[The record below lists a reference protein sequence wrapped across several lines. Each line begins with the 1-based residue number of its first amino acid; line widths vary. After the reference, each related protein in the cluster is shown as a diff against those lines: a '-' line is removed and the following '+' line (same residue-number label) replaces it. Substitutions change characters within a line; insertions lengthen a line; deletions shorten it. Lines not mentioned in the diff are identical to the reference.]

1 MEKEKVQEVI
11 LGNMSINKQELIK
24 QAKNA
29 YYNSDT
35 PIMSDAEYDLLVK
48 QVGYESVGSPVLKE
62 LKKIKIEGKPMLS
75 LAKCHS
81 AEEIIDFAQG
91 QDLVAS
97 IKCDGLSVRIIYEDG
112 IIVSANTRGDGEIG
126 QDITEHIKQFK
137 NVPLIINKKERL
149 VVDGEAVI
157 LQKDF
162 DEINADGEFKNPRN
176 LAAGTLA
183 SLDTSLSKKRK
194 MSFIAWDVIEGG
206 GDYYFNNLADLTAL
220 GFFVVPSNIRKEIL
234 DELKYYND
242 INEYMLNR
250 AKKEGIPC
258 DGVVWKFNDINY
270 NTERTAHHFKN
281 AIAWKPTIEKY
292 EARLNTIKWQ
302 VGRSGVLT
310 PIACFDPIEI
320 EGTIVERASLHN
332 YSVMRETLGPC
343 AYIGEPLQV
352 YKANQIIP
360 QILPVDDKW
369 RYDYGYVVSHCGVSA
384 NDEPEFCPCCEKP
397 VYRRVSDSGVEN
409 YYCENPQCEGKLV
422 ERLEHFCS
430 RKGLDIRGLSE
441 QTLEKLVDWK
451 WVKSIKDLYN
461 LSSRQREW
469 KNKLGF
475 GEKSVDNILIAIEN
489 SKHTTLEKF
498 ISAIGIPLIG
508 ERVSKIL
515 AEKCENWETFR
526 NLIKKDSFSFEEWD
540 GFGYEMNR
548 ELKHFNY
555 DEADEL
561 AKMFTFTV
569 VEKAGNDV
577 LKGKTFV
584 ITGKLSRKRDDIIKD
599 VENAGGKVV
608 SSVSGKTNYLV
619 CNKPEDTTKYH
630 KAEQL
635 GIPIITENQLMNMM
649 N

>member
-1 MEKEKVQEVI
+1 MNLLEEIKMQIAQLNMWTKAYEEGHPIVSDKKWDEAYFRLADLENKANIHLPNSPTQKVVYEV
-11 LGNMSINKQELIK
+11 Q
-24 QAKNA
+24 
-29 YYNSDT
+29 T
-35 PIMSDAEYDLLVK
+35 
-48 QVGYESVGSPVLKE
+48 E
-62 LKKIKIEGKPMLS
+62 LKKVTHNHPMLS
-75 LAKCHS
+75 ADKTKDWDKFVQYFGDKDIVGMLKLDGLTLSLRYVDGHLVS
-81 AEEIIDFAQG
+81 AE
-91 QDLVAS
+91 
-97 IKCDGLSVRIIYEDG
+97 
-112 IIVSANTRGDGEIG
+112 TRGDGEIG
-126 QDITEHIKQFK
+126 EDVTMNATTIASIPKYIDYTDE
-137 NVPLIINKKERL
+137 LII
-149 VVDGEAVI
+149 DGEI
-157 LQKDF
+157 ICRYCDF
-162 DEINADGEFKNPRN
+162 TAFSGEYANPRN
-176 LAAGTLA
+176 FAAGSIRL
-183 SLDTSLSKKRK
+183 LDPNECKKRNLT
-194 MSFIAWDVIEGG
+194 FVAWHVVKGLTNDVAK
-206 GDYYFNNLADLTAL
+206 NLNHLVGL
-220 GFFVVPSNIRKEIL
+220 GFLTTPWTSSFDLDAKEYLIDCAKEL
-234 DELKYYND
+234 SYPIDGLIGRFMDREYGDSLGVTSHHSKAIYAFKFYDET
-242 INEYMLNR
+242 
-250 AKKEGIPC
+250 
-258 DGVVWKFNDINY
+258 VQ
-270 NTERTAHHFKN
+270 
-281 AIAWKPTIEKY
+281 
-292 EARLNTIKWQ
+292 ARLNTIKWQ

-461 LSSRQREW
+461 LSSRQGEW

>member
-1 MEKEKVQEVI
+1 MNLLEEIKMQIAQLNMWTKAYEEGHPIVSDKKWDEAYFRLADLENKANIHLPNSPTQKVVYEV
-11 LGNMSINKQELIK
+11 Q
-24 QAKNA
+24 
-29 YYNSDT
+29 T
-35 PIMSDAEYDLLVK
+35 
-48 QVGYESVGSPVLKE
+48 E
-62 LKKIKIEGKPMLS
+62 LKKVTHNHPMLS
-75 LAKCHS
+75 ADKTKDWDKFVQYFGDKDIVGMLKLDGLTLSLRYVDGHLVS
-81 AEEIIDFAQG
+81 AE
-91 QDLVAS
+91 
-97 IKCDGLSVRIIYEDG
+97 
-112 IIVSANTRGDGEIG
+112 TRGDGEIG
-126 QDITEHIKQFK
+126 EDVTMNATTIASIPKYIDYTDE
-137 NVPLIINKKERL
+137 LII
-149 VVDGEAVI
+149 DGEI
-157 LQKDF
+157 ICRYCDF
-162 DEINADGEFKNPRN
+162 TAFSGEYANPRN
-176 LAAGTLA
+176 FAAGSIRL
-183 SLDTSLSKKRK
+183 LDPNECKKRNLT
-194 MSFIAWDVIEGG
+194 FVAWHVVKGLTNDVAK
-206 GDYYFNNLADLTAL
+206 NLNHLVGL
-220 GFFVVPSNIRKEIL
+220 GFLTTPWTSSFDLDAKEYLIDCAKEL
-234 DELKYYND
+234 SYPIDGLIGRFMDREYGDSLGATSHHSKAIYAFKFYDET
-242 INEYMLNR
+242 
-250 AKKEGIPC
+250 
-258 DGVVWKFNDINY
+258 VQ
-270 NTERTAHHFKN
+270 
-281 AIAWKPTIEKY
+281 
-292 EARLNTIKWQ
+292 ARLNTIKWQ

-461 LSSRQREW
+461 LSSRQGEW

-584 ITGKLSRKRDDIIKD
+584 ITGKLSRKRDEIKA
-599 VENAGGKVV
+599 EIESLGGKVG
-608 SSVSGKTNYLV
+608 SSITAKTDYLIA
-619 CNKPEDTTKYH
+619 NQPENTTKYNTALA
-630 KAEQL
+630 K
-635 GIPIITENQLMNMM
+635 GIPIITEEEYKAIAAL
-649 N
+649 

>member
-1 MEKEKVQEVI
+1 MNLLEEIKMQIAQLNMWTKAYDEGHPLVSDKKWDEAYFRLVDLENKANIHLPNSPTQKVVYEV
-11 LGNMSINKQELIK
+11 Q
-24 QAKNA
+24 
-29 YYNSDT
+29 T
-35 PIMSDAEYDLLVK
+35 
-48 QVGYESVGSPVLKE
+48 E
-62 LKKIKIEGKPMLS
+62 LKKVTHNHPMLS
-75 LAKCHS
+75 ADKTKDWDKFVQYFGNKDVIGMLKLDGLTLSLRYIDGHLVS
-81 AEEIIDFAQG
+81 AE
-91 QDLVAS
+91 
-97 IKCDGLSVRIIYEDG
+97 
-112 IIVSANTRGDGEIG
+112 TRGDGEIG
-126 QDITEHIKQFK
+126 EDVTMNATTIASIPKYIDYTDE
-137 NVPLIINKKERL
+137 LII
-149 VVDGEAVI
+149 DGEI
-157 LQKDF
+157 ICRYCDF
-162 DEINADGEFKNPRN
+162 AAFSGEYANPRN
-176 LAAGTLA
+176 FAAGSIRL
-183 SLDTSLSKKRK
+183 LDPNECKKRNLT
-194 MSFIAWDVIEGG
+194 FVAWHVVKGLTNDVAK
-206 GDYYFNNLADLTAL
+206 NLNHLVRL
-220 GFFVVPSNIRKEIL
+220 GFLTTPWTSSFDWDAKEYLI
-234 DELKYYND
+234 DC
-242 INEYMLNR
+242 
-250 AKKEGIPC
+250 AKKLSYPI
-258 DGVVWKFNDINY
+258 DGLIGRFMDREYGDSLGATSHHSKAIYAFKFYDE
-270 NTERTAHHFKN
+270 TVQ
-281 AIAWKPTIEKY
+281 
-292 EARLNTIKWQ
+292 ARLNTIKWQ

-384 NDEPEFCPCCEKP
+384 NDEPEFCPCCGKS
-397 VYRRVSDSGVEN
+397 VYRRVSESGVEN
-409 YYCENPQCEGKLV
+409 YYCENPQCEGRLV

-451 WVKSIKDLYN
+451 WVASIKDLYN
-461 LSSRQREW
+461 LSSRQGEW

-475 GEKSVDNILIAIEN
+475 GEKSVDNILVAIEN

-515 AEKCENWETFR
+515 AEKCKNWETFR
-526 NLIKKDSFSFEEWD
+526 NLIEKDSFSFEEWD

-584 ITGKLSRKRDDIIKD
+584 ITGKLSRKRDEIKA
-599 VENAGGKVV
+599 EIESLGGKVG
-608 SSVSGKTNYLV
+608 SSITAKTDYLIA
-619 CNKPEDTTKYH
+619 NQPENTTKYNTALA
-630 KAEQL
+630 K
-635 GIPIITENQLMNMM
+635 GIPIINEEEYKAIAAL
-649 N
+649 

>member
-1 MEKEKVQEVI
+1 MNLLEEIKMQIAQLNMWTKAYEEGHPIVSDKKWDEAYFRLADLENKANIHLPNSPTQKVVYEV
-11 LGNMSINKQELIK
+11 Q
-24 QAKNA
+24 
-29 YYNSDT
+29 T
-35 PIMSDAEYDLLVK
+35 
-48 QVGYESVGSPVLKE
+48 E
-62 LKKIKIEGKPMLS
+62 LKKVTHNHPMLS
-75 LAKCHS
+75 ADKTKDWDKFVQYFGDKDVVGMLKLDGLTLSLRYVDGHLVS
-81 AEEIIDFAQG
+81 AE
-91 QDLVAS
+91 
-97 IKCDGLSVRIIYEDG
+97 
-112 IIVSANTRGDGEIG
+112 TRGDGEIG
-126 QDITEHIKQFK
+126 EDVTMNATTIASIPKYIDYTDE
-137 NVPLIINKKERL
+137 LII
-149 VVDGEAVI
+149 DGEI
-157 LQKDF
+157 ICRYCDF
-162 DEINADGEFKNPRN
+162 TAFSDEYANPRN
-176 LAAGTLA
+176 FAAGSIRL
-183 SLDTSLSKKRK
+183 LDPNECKRRNLT
-194 MSFIAWDVIEGG
+194 FVAWHVVKGLTNDVAK
-206 GDYYFNNLADLTAL
+206 NLNHLVGL
-220 GFFVVPSNIRKEIL
+220 GFLTTPWTSSFDLDAKEYLIDCAKEL
-234 DELKYYND
+234 SYPIDGLIGRFIDREYGDSLGATSHHSKAIYAFKFYDET
-242 INEYMLNR
+242 
-250 AKKEGIPC
+250 
-258 DGVVWKFNDINY
+258 VQ
-270 NTERTAHHFKN
+270 
-281 AIAWKPTIEKY
+281 
-292 EARLNTIKWQ
+292 ARLNTIKWQ
-302 VGRSGVLT
+302 IGRSGVLT

-320 EGTIVERASLHN
+320 EGTTVERASLHN
-332 YSVMRETLGPC
+332 YSVMRDTLGPC

-369 RYDYGYVVSHCGVSA
+369 RYDYGYVISHCGVSA

-451 WVKSIKDLYN
+451 WVESIKDLYN
-461 LSSRQREW
+461 LSSRQGEW

-475 GEKSVDNILIAIEN
+475 GEKSVDNILVAIEN

-526 NLIKKDSFSFEEWD
+526 NLIEKDSFSFEEWD

-584 ITGKLSRKRDDIIKD
+584 ITGKLSRKRDEIKA
-599 VENAGGKVV
+599 EIESLGGKVG
-608 SSVSGKTNYLV
+608 SSITAKTDYLIA
-619 CNKPEDTTKYH
+619 NQPENTTKYNTALA
-630 KAEQL
+630 K
-635 GIPIITENQLMNMM
+635 GIPIITEEEYKAIAAL
-649 N
+649 

>member
-1 MEKEKVQEVI
+1 MNLLEEIKMQIAQLNMWTKAYEEGHPIVSDKKWDEAYFRLADLENKANIHLPNSPTQKVVYEV
-11 LGNMSINKQELIK
+11 Q
-24 QAKNA
+24 
-29 YYNSDT
+29 T
-35 PIMSDAEYDLLVK
+35 
-48 QVGYESVGSPVLKE
+48 E
-62 LKKIKIEGKPMLS
+62 LKKVTHNHPMLS
-75 LAKCHS
+75 ADKTKDWDKFVQYFGDKDIVGMLKLDGLTLSLRYVDGHLVS
-81 AEEIIDFAQG
+81 AE
-91 QDLVAS
+91 
-97 IKCDGLSVRIIYEDG
+97 
-112 IIVSANTRGDGEIG
+112 TRGDGEIG
-126 QDITEHIKQFK
+126 EDVTMNATTIASIPKYIDYTDE
-137 NVPLIINKKERL
+137 LII
-149 VVDGEAVI
+149 DGEI
-157 LQKDF
+157 ICRYCDF
-162 DEINADGEFKNPRN
+162 TAFSGEYANPRN
-176 LAAGTLA
+176 FAAGSIRL
-183 SLDTSLSKKRK
+183 LDPNECKKRNLT
-194 MSFIAWDVIEGG
+194 FVAWHVVKGLTNDVAK
-206 GDYYFNNLADLTAL
+206 NLNHLVGL
-220 GFFVVPSNIRKEIL
+220 GFLTTPWTSSFDLDAKEYLIDCAKEL
-234 DELKYYND
+234 SYPIDGLIGRFMDREYGDSLGATSHHSKAIYAFKFYDET
-242 INEYMLNR
+242 
-250 AKKEGIPC
+250 
-258 DGVVWKFNDINY
+258 VQ
-270 NTERTAHHFKN
+270 
-281 AIAWKPTIEKY
+281 
-292 EARLNTIKWQ
+292 ARLNTIKWQ

-369 RYDYGYVVSHCGVSA
+369 RYDYGYVISHCGVSA

>member
-1 MEKEKVQEVI
+1 MNLLEEIKMQIAQLNMWTKAYEEGHPIVSDKKWDEAYFRLADLENKANIHLPNSPTQKVVYEV
-11 LGNMSINKQELIK
+11 Q
-24 QAKNA
+24 
-29 YYNSDT
+29 T
-35 PIMSDAEYDLLVK
+35 
-48 QVGYESVGSPVLKE
+48 E
-62 LKKIKIEGKPMLS
+62 LKKVTHNHPMLS
-75 LAKCHS
+75 ADKTKDWDKFVQYFGDKDVVGMLKLDGLTLSLRYVDGHLVS
-81 AEEIIDFAQG
+81 AE
-91 QDLVAS
+91 
-97 IKCDGLSVRIIYEDG
+97 
-112 IIVSANTRGDGEIG
+112 TRGDGEIG
-126 QDITEHIKQFK
+126 EDVTMNATTIASIPKYIDYTDE
-137 NVPLIINKKERL
+137 LII
-149 VVDGEAVI
+149 DGEI
-157 LQKDF
+157 ICRYCDF
-162 DEINADGEFKNPRN
+162 TAFSGEYANPRN
-176 LAAGTLA
+176 FAAGSIRL
-183 SLDTSLSKKRK
+183 LDPNECKKRNLT
-194 MSFIAWDVIEGG
+194 FVAWHVVKGLTNDVAK
-206 GDYYFNNLADLTAL
+206 NLNHLVGL
-220 GFFVVPSNIRKEIL
+220 GFLTTPWTSSFDLDAKEYLIDCAKEL
-234 DELKYYND
+234 SYPIDGLIGRFMDREYGDSLGATSHHSKAIYAFKFYDET
-242 INEYMLNR
+242 
-250 AKKEGIPC
+250 
-258 DGVVWKFNDINY
+258 VQ
-270 NTERTAHHFKN
+270 
-281 AIAWKPTIEKY
+281 
-292 EARLNTIKWQ
+292 ARLNTIKWQ
-302 VGRSGVLT
+302 IGRSGVLT

-320 EGTIVERASLHN
+320 EGTTVERASLHN
-332 YSVMRETLGPC
+332 YSVMRDTLGPC

-369 RYDYGYVVSHCGVSA
+369 RYDYGYVISHCGVSA

-451 WVKSIKDLYN
+451 WVESIKDLYN
-461 LSSRQREW
+461 LSSRQGEW

-475 GEKSVDNILIAIEN
+475 GEKSVDNILVAIEN

-526 NLIKKDSFSFEEWD
+526 NLIEKDSFSFEEWD

-584 ITGKLSRKRDDIIKD
+584 ITGKLSRKRDEIKA
-599 VENAGGKVV
+599 EIESLGGKVG
-608 SSVSGKTNYLV
+608 SSITAKTDYLIA
-619 CNKPEDTTKYH
+619 NQPENTTKYNTALA
-630 KAEQL
+630 K
-635 GIPIITENQLMNMM
+635 GIPIITEEEYKAIAAL
-649 N
+649 

>member
-1 MEKEKVQEVI
+1 MNLLEEIKMQIAQLNMWTKAYEEGHPIVSDKKWDEAYFRLADLENKANIHLPNSPTQKVVYEV
-11 LGNMSINKQELIK
+11 Q
-24 QAKNA
+24 
-29 YYNSDT
+29 T
-35 PIMSDAEYDLLVK
+35 
-48 QVGYESVGSPVLKE
+48 E
-62 LKKIKIEGKPMLS
+62 LKKVTHNHPMLS
-75 LAKCHS
+75 ADKTKDWDKFVQYFGDKDVVGMLKLDGLTLSLRYVDGHLVS
-81 AEEIIDFAQG
+81 AE
-91 QDLVAS
+91 
-97 IKCDGLSVRIIYEDG
+97 
-112 IIVSANTRGDGEIG
+112 TRGDGEIG
-126 QDITEHIKQFK
+126 EDVTMNATTIASIPKYIDYTDE
-137 NVPLIINKKERL
+137 LII
-149 VVDGEAVI
+149 DGEI
-157 LQKDF
+157 ICRYCDF
-162 DEINADGEFKNPRN
+162 TAFSGEYANPRN
-176 LAAGTLA
+176 FAAGSIRL
-183 SLDTSLSKKRK
+183 LDPNECKKRNLT
-194 MSFIAWDVIEGG
+194 FVAWHVVKGLTNDVAK
-206 GDYYFNNLADLTAL
+206 NLNHLVGL
-220 GFFVVPSNIRKEIL
+220 GFLTTPWTSSFDLDAKEYLIDCAKEL
-234 DELKYYND
+234 SYPIDGLIGRFMDREYGDSLGATSHHSKAIYAFKFYDET
-242 INEYMLNR
+242 
-250 AKKEGIPC
+250 
-258 DGVVWKFNDINY
+258 VQ
-270 NTERTAHHFKN
+270 
-281 AIAWKPTIEKY
+281 
-292 EARLNTIKWQ
+292 ARLNTIKWQ

-320 EGTIVERASLHN
+320 EGTTVERASLHN

-451 WVKSIKDLYN
+451 WVESIKDLYN
-461 LSSRQREW
+461 LSSRQGEW

-475 GEKSVDNILIAIEN
+475 GEKSVDNILVAIEN

-526 NLIKKDSFSFEEWD
+526 NLIEKDSFSFEEWD

-584 ITGKLSRKRDDIIKD
+584 ITGKLSRKRDEIKA
-599 VENAGGKVV
+599 EIESLGGKVG
-608 SSVSGKTNYLV
+608 SSITAKTDYLIA
-619 CNKPEDTTKYH
+619 NQPENTTKYNTALA
-630 KAEQL
+630 K
-635 GIPIITENQLMNMM
+635 GIPIITEEEYKAIAAL
-649 N
+649 

>member
-1 MEKEKVQEVI
+1 MNLLEEIKMQIAQLNMWTKAYDEGHPIVSDKKWDEAYFRLVDLENKANIHLPNSPTQKVVYEV
-11 LGNMSINKQELIK
+11 Q
-24 QAKNA
+24 
-29 YYNSDT
+29 T
-35 PIMSDAEYDLLVK
+35 
-48 QVGYESVGSPVLKE
+48 E
-62 LKKIKIEGKPMLS
+62 LKKVTHNHPMLS
-75 LAKCHS
+75 ADKTKDWDKFIQYFGDKDVVGMLKLDGLTLSLRYVDGHLVS
-81 AEEIIDFAQG
+81 AE
-91 QDLVAS
+91 
-97 IKCDGLSVRIIYEDG
+97 
-112 IIVSANTRGDGEIG
+112 TRGDGEIG
-126 QDITEHIKQFK
+126 EDVTMNATTIASIPKYIDYTDE
-137 NVPLIINKKERL
+137 LII
-149 VVDGEAVI
+149 DGEI
-157 LQKDF
+157 ICRYCDF
-162 DEINADGEFKNPRN
+162 TAFSGEYANPRN
-176 LAAGTLA
+176 FAAGSIRL
-183 SLDTSLSKKRK
+183 LDPNECKKRNLT
-194 MSFIAWDVIEGG
+194 FVAWHVVKGLTNDVAK
-206 GDYYFNNLADLTAL
+206 NLNHLVGL
-220 GFFVVPSNIRKEIL
+220 GFLTTPWTSSFDWDAKEYLIDCAKEL
-234 DELKYYND
+234 SYPIDGLIGRFMDREYGDSLGATSHHSKAIYAFKFYDET
-242 INEYMLNR
+242 
-250 AKKEGIPC
+250 
-258 DGVVWKFNDINY
+258 VQ
-270 NTERTAHHFKN
+270 
-281 AIAWKPTIEKY
+281 
-292 EARLNTIKWQ
+292 ARLNTIKWQ

-320 EGTIVERASLHN
+320 EGTTVERASLHN

-409 YYCENPQCEGKLV
+409 YYCENPQCEGRLV

-451 WVKSIKDLYN
+451 WVESIKDLYN
-461 LSSRQREW
+461 LSSRQGEW

-475 GEKSVDNILIAIEN
+475 GEKSVDNILVAIEN

-526 NLIKKDSFSFEEWD
+526 NLIEKDSFSFEEWD

-561 AKMFTFTV
+561 AKMFTFAV
-569 VEKAGNDV
+569 VEKAGNDI
-577 LKGKTFV
+577 LKGKTFA
-584 ITGKLSRKRDDIIKD
+584 ITGKLSKKRDDIIKD
-599 VENAGGKVV
+599 IENAGGKVA

-635 GIPIITENQLMNMM
+635 GIPIITEDQLMDMM
-649 N
+649 NY